1 MSPDGANL
9 ACAICVGDFR
19 CYPIPDGD
27 HLYPRN
33 ALCGDDPEQTIGLP
47 EQVLVPYTPLLVD
60 TGAHRILI
68 DTGAGPMAPSTGF
81 LEESLARVGF
91 NVSDID
97 VVVLSH
103 LHPDHIGGLALEDGT
118 LRFPNARVLMSWREY
133 DFWHSADLRS
143 RLGTGSVYGIP
154 EVENLMSGWID
165 KYLPP
170 VHDRLEWITGGS
182 EIAPGIEAIDA
193 PGHTPGHLGV
203 GFPPK
208 PNRSCMRAT
217 CCLCRTRFCVRT
229 GPLRSISRHRSS
241 SQRVTG
247 CWIAPQQIAASSS
260 ITISATRAASQG
272 AARSL
277 RGNGSPDA
285 VNSQRLSAP
294 VPRAGSPPR
303 RSRSSNCGSDRRAS
317 KAGATFNHNIQVDRS
332 SCARSSHKRTWSR
345 SRRPAYM
352 VATQ

>member
-9 ACAICVGDFR
+9 AGAICVGDFR

-27 HLYPRN
+27 HLYPRS

-81 LEESLARVGF
+81 LEESLARAGF
-91 NVSDID
+91 NVGDID

-118 LRFPNARVLMSWREY
+118 LRFHNARVLMSRREY
-133 DFWHSADLRS
+133 DFWHSADLRA

-170 VHDRLEWITGGS
+170 VRDRLEWITGGS

-203 GFPPK
+203 AISSQTESLLYAGDLLLMQNQVLRPDWTSKFDLEAQK
-208 PNRSCMRAT
+208 LIATRHRLLDRAAT
-217 CCLCRTRFCVRT
+217 D
-229 GPLRSISRHRSS
+229 RSIVFHYHFGDAGRFGR
-241 SQRVTG
+241 
-247 CWIAPQQIAASSS
+247 
-260 ITISATRAASQG
+260 
-272 AARSL
+272 
-277 RGNGSPDA
+277 RGTQFA
-285 VNSQRLSAP
+285 WERL
-294 VPRAGSPPR
+294 
-303 RSRSSNCGSDRRAS
+303 
-317 KAGATFNHNIQVDRS
+317 T
-332 SCARSSHKRTWSR
+332 
-345 SRRPAYM
+345 
-352 VATQ
+352 